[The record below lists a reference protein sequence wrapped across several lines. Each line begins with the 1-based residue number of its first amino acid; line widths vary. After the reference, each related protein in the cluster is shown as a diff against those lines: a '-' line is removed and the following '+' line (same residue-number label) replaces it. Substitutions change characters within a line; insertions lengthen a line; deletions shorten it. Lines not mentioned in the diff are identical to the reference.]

1 MFKLSLKILFFS
13 FFTLFAFCSKS
24 QTYLFGIVTGGTTP
38 PISSDKKIVCDG
50 NSLTFGANYS
60 AGSDSSYPK
69 KLQVLLPT
77 SLVINDGTNGA
88 TIQDMLDQY
97 SANIAPKY
105 TADSTSIL
113 VAWEGNNQVY
123 FIGYPIDSAKNKI
136 RRYCEWGRT
145 TGYKVIVCTP
155 VHFGFAGN
163 NPSGHDSAYYNR
175 QIDTINT
182 WLRSSYTDFAD
193 KLVDFAADS
202 RLNDYNNTTYRD
214 SDKIHYIGAGYTLV
228 AAAVRTKIDEL

>member
-69 KLQVLLPT
+69 KMQVLLPT
-77 SLVINDGTNGA
+77 SLVINEGTNGA
-88 TIQDMLDQY
+88 TTQDMIDQY

-105 TADSTSIL
+105 SADSTSIL
-113 VAWEGNNQVY
+113 VAWEVNNQVY
-123 FIGYPIDSAKNKI
+123 FIGYPIDSAKNKL

-163 NPSGHDSAYYNR
+163 NPAGHDSAYYNR

-182 WLRSSYTDFAD
+182 WLRSNYTDFAD

-228 AAAVRTKIDEL
+228 AAAVRAKVDEL